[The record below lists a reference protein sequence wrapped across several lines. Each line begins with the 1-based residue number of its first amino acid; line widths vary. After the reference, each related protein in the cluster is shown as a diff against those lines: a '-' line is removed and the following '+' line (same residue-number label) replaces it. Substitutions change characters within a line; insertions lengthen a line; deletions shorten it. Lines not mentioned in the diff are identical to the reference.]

1 VLWAEFD
8 WVTAAV
14 VPFLIALGAVAAR
27 VWPLVMRDRAE
38 RHQQALQSDEARTR
52 QEREGRDAEERHR
65 QEAHEQVRQ
74 EYADFFTRQRGEIDV
89 LRRDR
94 ARADARIEK
103 LFEELRGMTAVH
115 AECLVKNER
124 LAARVELLQETLDRV
139 QARQS
144 EWQLPTRNE
153 AVVIVDQLG
162 VIRQWNEAAV
172 AIFHWKTHEVIGR
185 EVWVLATTET
195 RQAFKE
201 AWRRVL
207 ESGKPVRR
215 GPYYVEAVTKGG
227 EPVPVEVVLSSW
239 TEAGETADGR
249 RRVFCASIRQRP
261 RGPRGET
268 AEDRVDLESMRALP
282 SPASDLLRQAV
293 SPPPLPGPGESTVGV
308 QPSPD
313 GGADIHVPPG
323 AKAIVRQDGVGV
335 EVDPSESK
343 APPPGPKP

>member
-1 VLWAEFD
+1 
-8 WVTAAV
+8 
-14 VPFLIALGAVAAR
+14 
-27 VWPLVMRDRAE
+27 
-38 RHQQALQSDEARTR
+38 
-52 QEREGRDAEERHR
+52 
-65 QEAHEQVRQ
+65 
-74 EYADFFTRQRGEIDV
+74 
-89 LRRDR
+89 
-94 ARADARIEK
+94 
-103 LFEELRGMTAVH
+103 
-115 AECLVKNER
+115 
-124 LAARVELLQETLDRV
+124 
-139 QARQS
+139 
-144 EWQLPTRNE
+144 
-153 AVVIVDQLG
+153 
-162 VIRQWNEAAV
+162 V
-172 AIFHWKTHEVIGR
+172 AIFHWKTYEIIGR

-239 TEAGETADGR
+239 TEAAEAPGGQ

-268 AEDRVDLESMRALP
+268 AEDRVDLESMRAPP
-282 SPASDLLRQAV
+282 SPTSDLLRQAV
-293 SPPPLPGPGESTVGV
+293 SPPPGPGESTVGV

-343 APPPGPKP
+343 APPPGPQPWGIEMAVPFTREEIMAWIRACSSTDALRQMLQTVNARLQDLTAAGQNAPQLQQPHVLIQK